1 MGDEMFLAYLNSFNN
16 ALYNNANVMM
26 ASNTSREDRNFS
38 REMSD
43 LAWQRN
49 LEAWN
54 MQNEYNLPV
63 NQFARQ
69 IQGLQKNGLNPA
81 LVYGNSS
88 SIGGAAG
95 GVSPYK
101 FEGYHSTAVPRFG
114 SDSSITSLL
123 STELLQTQIAAA
135 EANNRL
141 INARAA
147 NEEARYPGI
156 SAKSDEASYRWNKIF
171 NDFRENYD
179 EALTGSIAYEY
190 WKGVKTENEAKIG
203 GYNKM
208 IKYYDAT
215 MAEWLNET
223 FIPGTDMTYRQ
234 YMESCKAMLPGA
246 QYDKF
251 KADVL
256 DIASRMAFRAKQGEL
271 IDLKKEYQRSL
282 NYLAQYG
289 RGLSTDWT
297 TLLMMIYKQLTGK
310 DPVEAIKEGAGKAGE
325 WIGNTQYN
333 MPPTYPGP

>member
-16 ALYNNANVMM
+16 ALYNNANVLM
-26 ASNTSREDRNFS
+26 ASNTSREDRKFS

-54 MQNEYNLPV
+54 MQNEYNLPA
-63 NQFARQ
+63 NQYARQ
-69 IQGLQKNGLNPA
+69 IEGLQKNGLNPA

-147 NEEARYPGI
+147 NEEARNPGVV
-156 SAKSDEASYRWNKIF
+156 AKADEARSRWNYIL
-171 NDFRENYD
+171 DHMDDQQSAWRAEQS
-179 EALTGSIAYEY
+179 LTY
-190 WKGVKTENEAKIG
+190 WKGQQSFSQAEILKNKASMSYIEA
-203 GYNKM
+203 
-208 IKYYDAT
+208 A
-215 MAEWLNET
+215 MAAWLNET
-223 FIPGTDMTYRQ
+223 NVPGSSMTYRQ

-246 QYDKF
+246 QYDKL
-251 KADVL
+251 KSDVL
-256 DIASRMAFRAKQGEL
+256 DIASRMAFREKQGEL
-271 IDLKKEYQRSL
+271 IDLKQEYQRCL
-282 NYLAQYG
+282 NYLAHYG
-289 RGLSTDWT
+289 RGLSTDWS

-310 DPVEAIKEGAGKAGE
+310 DLVESIKEGAGKAGE

-333 MPPTYPGP
+333 MPATYPGP